1 MPDHLHERPPWDLY
15 FINIAKVVSQRSTCL
30 RRQYGAVIV
39 NDNVIV
45 STGYNGACRGEPNC
59 SDTGRCRRE
68 ELNVPKGERYELCVA
83 VHAEQNAIINGDPG
97 KMKDAA
103 IYIAGFNS
111 DGSLAS
117 GEPCMLCRRMIKNAR
132 IERVVYL
139 DKDGSVREKSV
150 SEMKEPSYGHPMEIG
165 KG

>member
-1 MPDHLHERPPWDLY
+1 MKEKRHERPDWDQY
-15 FINIAKVVSQRSTCL
+15 FINIARVISQRSTCL

-39 NDNVIV
+39 NDRVII

-59 SDTGRCRRE
+59 TDTGRCRRE
-68 ELNVPKGERYELCVA
+68 ELNIPKGERYELCVA
-83 VHAEQNAIINGDPG
+83 VHAEQNAIINGDPV
-97 KMKDAA
+97 KMRNGA
-103 IYIAGFNS
+103 IYVVGFNT

-117 GEPCMLCRRMIKNAR
+117 GEPCLLCRRMIKNAR

-139 DKDGSVREKSV
+139 EKDGSVV
-150 SEMKEPSYGHPMEIG
+150 SKKVSDMEEPLPGHPVQVE